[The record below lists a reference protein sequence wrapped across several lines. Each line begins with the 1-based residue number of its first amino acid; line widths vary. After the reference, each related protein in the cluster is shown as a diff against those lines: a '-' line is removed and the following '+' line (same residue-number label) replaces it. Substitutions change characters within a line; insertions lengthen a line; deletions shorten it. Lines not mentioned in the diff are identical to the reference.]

1 VDSRP
6 VDSWRAGGGPVDSRP
21 VDSWRADSWPADGR
35 PANHRLV
42 EGGRV
47 VPAYALTR
55 GRTRSEGQELPL
67 ETMATVTALGR
78 ERQPS
83 MQVERRAIL
92 DQCVRPTSVVE
103 VAAHLRVPV
112 GVARVLVGDL
122 ASGGYLAVHLPPRP
136 DDRPDP
142 AILERL
148 LEGLRAR

>member
-1 VDSRP
+1 VTGGGPTDGRP
-6 VDSWRAGGGPVDSRP
+6 VDDRP
-21 VDSWRADSWPADGR
+21 ADSWPEDGEAADGR
-35 PANHRLV
+35 PL

-92 DQCVRPTSVVE
+92 DQCLRPTSVVE
-103 VAAHLRVPV
+103 VAAHLHVPV

-122 ASGGYLAVHLPPRP
+122 ASGGYLAVHLPPQA